1 MQHWLA
7 DVGFQALDL
16 VEQRCVVDC
25 ARKSVKGMHTDPGWQ
40 SIPRLLLES

>member
-1 MQHWLA
+1 MVTPTFA
-7 DVGFQALDL
+7 GFGASKKAGA
-16 VEQRCVVDC
+16 VHVDC